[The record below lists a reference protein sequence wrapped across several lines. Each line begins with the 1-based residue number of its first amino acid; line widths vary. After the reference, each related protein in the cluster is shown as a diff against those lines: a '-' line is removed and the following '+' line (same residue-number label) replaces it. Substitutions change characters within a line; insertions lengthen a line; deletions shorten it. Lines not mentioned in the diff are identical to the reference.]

1 MLPTPPK
8 KAIGHTIIQLE
19 QINSTNSY
27 AIDKIQANLAAH
39 GMVYFAHHQTQ
50 GKGQR
55 GKQWHSEPG
64 SNLILSAV
72 VDTKPLQ
79 LVDNFVLSA
88 AVALACHELF
98 NKYARHDTY
107 IKWPNDIYWNDRKAG
122 GILIENIVRGN
133 KWQWAVIGI
142 GININQ
148 TQFDVLHKAVS
159 LKQITGATFS
169 ALDLAKEL
177 CTFLNSYYQLLLT
190 GNGPALIEAYN
201 AVLYKR
207 LQTVKLKKQATL
219 FECTI
224 QQVTKNGRLQ
234 VAHPVHDFFDF
245 GEVEWI
251 IG

>member
-1 MLPTPPK
+1 LLPTPPK

-148 TQFDVLHKAVS
+148 TQFDVLHKTVS

-169 ALDLAKEL
+169 VLDLAKEL

>member
-1 MLPTPPK
+1 MLPTLPK

-27 AIDKIQANLAAH
+27 AIDNIQANLAAH

-79 LVDNFVLSA
+79 LIDNFALSA

-98 NKYARHDTY
+98 NKYARHDTF

-122 GILIENIVRGN
+122 GILIENLVRGN
-133 KWQWAVIGI
+133 KWQWAIIGI

-148 TQFDVLHKAVS
+148 TQFDALQKAVS
-159 LKQITGATFS
+159 LKQITGTTFS
-169 ALDLAKEL
+169 VIDLAKEL
-177 CTFLNSYYQLLLT
+177 CSILNTYYQLLLSGHT
-190 GNGPALIEAYN
+190 DALLTAYN
-201 AVLYKR
+201 TVLYKQNQ
-207 LQTVKLKKQATL
+207 LVKLKKQATI
-219 FECTI
+219 FECRVL
-224 QQVTKNGRLQ
+224 QVTKHGRLQ
-234 VAHPVHDFFDF
+234 VAHPVHDLFDF